1 MYYLCEWLNG
11 YSFLIGF
18 LYRAVP
24 ADGVFRLR
32 AVLTDGRLL
41 RLSLLLLLS
50 GFHLKKSNFA
60 RSWLTR
66 TKALNKFPSLS
77 VMFLI
82 WTVLPAAN
90 FSRTSGVSP
99 TPLSTCGMTSSRL
112 RICVSD
118 CACLRFSPLKS

>member
-32 AVLTDGRLL
+32 AVRTDGRPFLAD
-41 RLSLLLLLS
+41 RPCFLLLS

-99 TPLSTCGMTSSRL
+99 TPLSTCGYDQFTASHL
-112 RICVSD
+112 
-118 CACLRFSPLKS
+118 CL